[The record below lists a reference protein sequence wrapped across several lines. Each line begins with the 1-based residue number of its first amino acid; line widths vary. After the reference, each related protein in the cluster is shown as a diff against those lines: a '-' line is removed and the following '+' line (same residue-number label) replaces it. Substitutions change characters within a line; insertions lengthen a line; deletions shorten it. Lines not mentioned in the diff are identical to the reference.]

1 MDIYISL
8 DDVANCLVL
17 LTCLLHY
24 VHVINTSF
32 INTGVCTY
40 AHVTDHLFSAVMCIM
55 YFCVATFS
63 TRGRV
68 PWFLGCFPLPLD
80 HRDMVY
86 TDIIAVNCWW
96 KFPEIYRC
104 RSALGPCA
112 NSRCDLTASSK
123 LNISKAKHMV
133 PPGHRLLRATREL
146 SLNSHACA
154 IRRA

>member
-1 MDIYISL
+1 M
-8 DDVANCLVL
+8 
-17 LTCLLHY
+17 Y
-24 VHVINTSF
+24 VHM
-32 INTGVCTY
+32 
-40 AHVTDHLFSAVMCIM
+40 HVTDHLFSAVMCIM